1 MPHLARPT
9 SRDLYPFGGSADVG
23 TLKSRAGASNF
34 EPGTYGFRLRTCD
47 CELSTWKFE
56 RRTRISELAT
66 CKCEVGHR
74 KCEAGSCSFEL
85 GTCSSQLGTCDCK
98 VVSCSSGLQDRATF
112 LQNSRKHRQRFE
124 IAAWPRHMAVRLR
137 LTDRTSIENCPEAG
151 PQDESV
157 STTRVSGWDQESM
170 RKGVVDPSAH
180 ADGTDLMAREAL
192 VA

>member
-1 MPHLARPT
+1 MPHLVRPT

-47 CELSTWKFE
+47 CEISTWKFE
-56 RRTRISELAT
+56 RRTRVSELAT
-66 CKCEVGHR
+66 CKCEV
-74 KCEAGSCSFEL
+74 GSCSFEL

-124 IAAWPRHMAVRLR
+124 IAAWPRHMAVSLR
-137 LTDRTSIENCPEAG
+137 PTDRTSIENCPEAG

-157 STTRVSGWDQESM
+157 RTTRVSGWDQESM

-180 ADGTDLMAREAL
+180 ADGTDLMARAAL